1 MILSPLHLHVSAK
14 ETKTL
19 RCNRT
24 CNWSLF
30 LQCHCQTMS
39 QKQILTCFKEMGN
52 VSFPDRSGVST
63 SSLVISLQVLQTAAH
78 ATTCFRMGQ
87 TLSLASIR
95 WITSRRS
102 SGGMLAQ
109 QLCCCCCCS
118 WDSAFS
124 WVSSSTTP
132 LERPLRWCLIS
143 KLRLEMLPIPP
154 FISWNSRIKLLRGI
168 KDDFWPP
175 DMLLEVWT
183 HTLPK
188 PLHPFFWRCLKL
200 RPSFPQK
207 DLLNLVNK
215 EICWV
220 AHCWTEFCSQQW
232 NLCWVWQPSDNISLA
247 HWYLYQGTG
256 LPHLCEQTT
265 PRLQHSSNRCIL
277 VGSQSDNDCEEN
289 VISYHSISVQQVSS
303 RYVSYPAGVLH
314 NISFFYYL
322 QTTISGVGKQH

>member
-1 MILSPLHLHVSAK
+1 VQQNVQLAPIPSMPLP
-14 ETKTL
+14 
-19 RCNRT
+19 N
-24 CNWSLF
+24 N
-30 LQCHCQTMS
+30 MS

-175 DMLLEVWT
+175 DMLLEAWT
-183 HTLPK
+183 HALQK
-188 PLHPFFWRCLKL
+188 PLHPFFWRCIKL

-207 DLLNLVNK
+207 DPVNLVSK

-220 AHCWTEFCSQQW
+220 AHCWTELRSQQW
-232 NLCWVWQPSDNISLA
+232 NLCGVWQPADNISLA
-247 HWYLYQGTG
+247 HW
-256 LPHLCEQTT
+256 
-265 PRLQHSSNRCIL
+265 
-277 VGSQSDNDCEEN
+277 
-289 VISYHSISVQQVSS
+289 
-303 RYVSYPAGVLH
+303 
-314 NISFFYYL
+314 
-322 QTTISGVGKQH
+322 